1 MTEKLLWDS
10 LKEAQEKDQLGLL
23 IWANWTVWDELG
35 FEVKARKANY
45 DFVFSQISKGEEV
58 TVSAKCYGF
67 TMPGFIAVPVQKL
80 LSSDE
85 YFKHV
90 LNSCEKGHYEGPIT
104 LVPLHEIS
112 KSFLLG

>member
-1 MTEKLLWDS
+1 MTEKFLLDS

-35 FEVKARKANY
+35 FEVKAGNESYNFA
-45 DFVFSQISKGEEV
+45 FSQISKGEEV
-58 TVSAKCYGF
+58 TVSVKCYGL

-85 YFKHV
+85 FFKHV

-104 LVPLHEIS
+104 FVPLNEIS
-112 KSFLLG
+112 KSF